1 MMSPGGHPSVSS
13 YKKGQEEHPALGLKV
28 SQCRTRS
35 IRDTKTFLRSTA
47 FTGKYNTCLVA
58 RLGGVRG
65 PHPISL
71 RVGEWLPSDHRTH
84 KKWLEGIINHVDKN
98 PSSLHPVLE
107 EFKQLIETNTRIFCL
122 IASMFDQ
129 VPNKKPY
136 TNDPTGRVQI
146 RDYQHLLRVLNHLI
160 TTGPTWTDKAERVGM
175 VGVPISAALDWPMG
189 TSGGF
194 AFFLDPEVNAM
205 LKKILNVWGDFLRS
219 EESAKQC
226 LGKDDCGWFSP
237 HGKSDLA
244 AVANN
249 AAHTSHTF
257 EELFHC
263 DPTRP
268 YHGFTSWDDFF
279 TRTFR
284 DGMRP
289 VASPDDDSIIAN
301 ACESKSYN
309 VAYGCQL
316 RDKFWL
322 KGQKYSILD
331 MLAFDDLAPQFE
343 GGTVYQAFLSA
354 LSYHRWHAPVSGRI
368 VKAFVQDGTYY
379 SEPLFEGLGD
389 PSNHGDIDV
398 KGTTTS
404 QGYLTAVA
412 TRAIIFIEADNAAIG
427 LMAFIAVG
435 MVEVS
440 TCEITVQSGQHVK
453 KGDQMGMFHFGGSTH
468 CMLFRKD
475 ADVHGFPQPGG
486 KENIPVRSKLAEVRN
501 RGVVSGK

>member
-1 MMSPGGHPSVSS
+1 
-13 YKKGQEEHPALGLKV
+13 
-28 SQCRTRS
+28 
-35 IRDTKTFLRSTA
+35 
-47 FTGKYNTCLVA
+47 
-58 RLGGVRG
+58 
-65 PHPISL
+65 
-71 RVGEWLPSDHRTH
+71 
-84 KKWLEGIINHVDKN
+84 
-98 PSSLHPVLE
+98 
-107 EFKQLIETNTRIFCL
+107 
-122 IASMFDQ
+122 MFDQ

-136 TNDPTGRVQI
+136 ITDPTGHVQI
-146 RDYQHLLRVLNHLI
+146 RDYLHLLKVLNHLI

-189 TSGGF
+189 TTSGF
-194 AFFLDPEVNAM
+194 AFFLDPDVNAM
-205 LKKILNVWGDFLRS
+205 LKKVLNVWGDFLKS
-219 EESAKQC
+219 EASAEQC
-226 LGKDDCGWFSP
+226 LGDDTCGWFSP
-237 HGKSDLA
+237 HGRSDLT

-249 AAHTSHTF
+249 ACSPGSGSGSGSSGGQNQINQKSYTF

-263 DPTRP
+263 DPTKP

-284 DGMRP
+284 EGVRP
-289 VASPDDDSIIAN
+289 VASPNDDSIIAN

-309 VAYGCQL
+309 VSHDCQL

-331 MLAFDDLAPQFE
+331 MLAFDELASQFE

-389 PSNHGDIDV
+389 PSPQHRNDIDIAGSV
-398 KGTTTS
+398 SS
-404 QGYLTAVA
+404 QGYCTAVA
-412 TRAIIFIEADNAAIG
+412 TRAIVFIEADNPAIG

-440 TCEITVQSGQHVK
+440 TCEITVHTGQHVT
-453 KGDQMGMFHFGGSTH
+453 KGDQLGMFHFGGSTH
-468 CMLFRKD
+468 CLVFRK
-475 ADVHGFPQPGG
+475 AANVQGFPQPGG
-486 KENIPVRSKLAEVRN
+486 KDNIPVRSKLAEVRYAAAAAQ
-501 RGVVSGK
+501 G